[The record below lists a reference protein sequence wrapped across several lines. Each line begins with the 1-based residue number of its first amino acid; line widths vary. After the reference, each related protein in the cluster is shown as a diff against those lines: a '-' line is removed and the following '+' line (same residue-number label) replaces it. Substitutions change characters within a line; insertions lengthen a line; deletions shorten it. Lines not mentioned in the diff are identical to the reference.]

1 MHDSSLLLVWCFAL
15 RGTVYPQR
23 PIDQTLPAGERAA
36 GARNAGIHWV
46 AACVRCRIPGMSRD
60 DEDRILHGLYY
71 YRESIDEDVQ
81 VTSEQLLWLAM
92 HPLAEGEAWHR
103 DGKLQSLDA
112 SEFPQEIRVKL
123 LTAKLELPLR
133 YLQYRR
139 LITYARRS
147 DGMLYA
153 AVTFAGADRAIRLHT
168 RRGRM
173 DLWYRE
179 HRDGVIGMTIT
190 ILISLI
196 TALVTVLVVNKMLR
210 L

>member
-1 MHDSSLLLVWCFAL
+1 
-15 RGTVYPQR
+15 
-23 PIDQTLPAGERAA
+23 
-36 GARNAGIHWV
+36 
-46 AACVRCRIPGMSRD
+46 MSRD

-81 VTSEQLLWLAM
+81 VSSDQLLWLAM
-92 HPLAEGEAWHR
+92 HPLREGDAWNQN
-103 DGKLQSLDA
+103 GKLQSLDP
-112 SEFPQEIRVKL
+112 SEFPEEIRGKL

-179 HRDGVIGMTIT
+179 HRDGVAGVSIT
-190 ILISLI
+190 VLIAFI
-196 TALVTVLVVNKMLR
+196 TALLTVLVINRILKL
-210 L
+210 

>member
-1 MHDSSLLLVWCFAL
+1 
-15 RGTVYPQR
+15 
-23 PIDQTLPAGERAA
+23 
-36 GARNAGIHWV
+36 
-46 AACVRCRIPGMSRD
+46 MSRD

-81 VTSEQLLWLAM
+81 VSSEQLLWLAM
-92 HPLAEGEAWHR
+92 HPLREGDAWHK
-103 DGKLQSLDA
+103 DGKLQSLDP
-112 SEFPQEIRVKL
+112 SDFPVEIRGKL
-123 LTAKLELPLR
+123 ITAKLELPLR

-168 RRGRM
+168 WRGRM

-179 HRDGVIGMTIT
+179 QRDGVVGLTFT
-190 ILISLI
+190 VLISLI
-196 TALVTVLVVNKMLR
+196 TALLTVLVVNKILR
-210 L
+210 P

>member
-1 MHDSSLLLVWCFAL
+1 
-15 RGTVYPQR
+15 
-23 PIDQTLPAGERAA
+23 
-36 GARNAGIHWV
+36 
-46 AACVRCRIPGMSRD
+46 MSRD

-71 YRESIDEDVQ
+71 YREKIDEDVQ
-81 VTSEQLLWLAM
+81 LTSEQLLWLAM
-92 HPLAEGEAWHR
+92 HPMREGEAWNKE
-103 DGKLQSLDA
+103 GKLQSMDA
-112 SEFPQEIRVKL
+112 SEFPEEIRSKL
-123 LTAKLELPLR
+123 ITAKLELPLR

-179 HRDGVIGMTIT
+179 HRDGIVGVSIT
-190 ILISLI
+190 VLISFI
-196 TALVTVLVVNKMLR
+196 TALLTVLALSRILR
-210 L
+210 F

>member
-1 MHDSSLLLVWCFAL
+1 
-15 RGTVYPQR
+15 
-23 PIDQTLPAGERAA
+23 
-36 GARNAGIHWV
+36 
-46 AACVRCRIPGMSRD
+46 MSRD

-71 YRESIDEDVQ
+71 YRENIDEDVQ
-81 VTSEQLLWLAM
+81 VSSEQLLWLAM
-92 HPLAEGEAWHR
+92 HPLGEGAAWNQE
-103 DGKLQSLDA
+103 GKLQNMDA
-112 SEFPQEIRVKL
+112 SEFPAEIRAKL
-123 LTAKLELPLR
+123 ITAKLELPLR

-147 DGMLYA
+147 DGKLYA

-179 HRDGVIGMTIT
+179 HRDGIVGVTIT
-190 ILISLI
+190 ILISSI
-196 TALVTVLVVNKMLR
+196 TALITVLAVGKLLR

>member
-1 MHDSSLLLVWCFAL
+1 
-15 RGTVYPQR
+15 
-23 PIDQTLPAGERAA
+23 
-36 GARNAGIHWV
+36 
-46 AACVRCRIPGMSRD
+46 MSRD

-71 YRESIDEDVQ
+71 YRENIDEDVQ

-92 HPLAEGEAWHR
+92 HPLQEGEAWSKE
-103 DGKLQSLDA
+103 GKLQSLDA
-112 SEFPQEIRVKL
+112 SEFPAEIRGKL
-123 LTAKLELPLR
+123 ITAKLELPLR

-139 LITYARRS
+139 LITYAKRS

-168 RRGRM
+168 RRGRV

-179 HRDGVIGMTIT
+179 RRDGIVGLTIT
-190 ILISLI
+190 VLISVI
-196 TALVTVLVVNKMLR
+196 TALITVLVVNKLLR

>member
-1 MHDSSLLLVWCFAL
+1 
-15 RGTVYPQR
+15 
-23 PIDQTLPAGERAA
+23 
-36 GARNAGIHWV
+36 
-46 AACVRCRIPGMSRD
+46 MSRD
-60 DEDRILHGLYY
+60 DEDRILHGLYF
-71 YRESIDEDVQ
+71 YRENIDEDVQ
-81 VTSEQLLWLAM
+81 VSSEQLLWLAM
-92 HPLAEGEAWHR
+92 HPLWEGDTWQR
-103 DGKLQSLDA
+103 DGKLQGVDA
-112 SEFPQEIRVKL
+112 SEFPEEVRAKL

-179 HRDGVIGMTIT
+179 HRDGVMGISIT
-190 ILISLI
+190 VLISFI
-196 TALVTVLVVNKMLR
+196 TALITVLVILKF
-210 L
+210 

>member
-1 MHDSSLLLVWCFAL
+1 
-15 RGTVYPQR
+15 
-23 PIDQTLPAGERAA
+23 
-36 GARNAGIHWV
+36 
-46 AACVRCRIPGMSRD
+46 MSRD

-71 YRESIDEDVQ
+71 YRQNIDEDVQ
-81 VTSEQLLWLAM
+81 VSGEQLLWLAM
-92 HPLAEGEAWHR
+92 HPMREGEAWNK

-112 SEFPQEIRVKL
+112 SEFPEEIRAKL
-123 LTAKLELPLR
+123 ITAKLDLPLR

-147 DGMLYA
+147 DGMFYA

-179 HRDGVIGMTIT
+179 HRDGVIGMGIT
-190 ILISLI
+190 VLISLV
-196 TALVTVLVVNKMLR
+196 TALITVIVTNKILR
-210 L
+210 P

>member
-1 MHDSSLLLVWCFAL
+1 
-15 RGTVYPQR
+15 
-23 PIDQTLPAGERAA
+23 
-36 GARNAGIHWV
+36 
-46 AACVRCRIPGMSRD
+46 MSRD

-71 YRESIDEDVQ
+71 YRENIDEDVQ
-81 VTSEQLLWLAM
+81 VSGEQLLWLAM
-92 HPLAEGEAWHR
+92 HPLREGEAWHK

-112 SEFPQEIRVKL
+112 SAFPEEVRAKL
-123 LTAKLELPLR
+123 ITAKLELPLR

-147 DGMLYA
+147 DGMFYA

-179 HRDGVIGMTIT
+179 HRDGVLGMSIT
-190 ILISLI
+190 VLISLI
-196 TALVTVLVVNKMLR
+196 TALLTVIVTTKLLKP
-210 L
+210 